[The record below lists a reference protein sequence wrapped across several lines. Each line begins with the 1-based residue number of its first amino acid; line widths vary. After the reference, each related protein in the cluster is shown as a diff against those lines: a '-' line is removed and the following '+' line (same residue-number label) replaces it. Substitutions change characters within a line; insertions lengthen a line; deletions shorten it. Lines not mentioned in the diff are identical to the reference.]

1 MQKSYG
7 WIKTPIII
15 QGSCGVTYNSLLNF
29 LELFIEQ
36 IKEEYIKFNASISQ
50 NLEN

>member
-15 QGSCGVTYNSLLNF
+15 QSSCGVTYNSLLNF
-29 LELFIEQ
+29 LELFIGQ
-36 IKEEYIKFNASISQ
+36 IKEE
-50 NLEN
+50 